1 MEKTEEINN
10 LIIKKDENLKVEEE
24 KSKILKIKTIEIL
37 EENKN
42 EIKNYFE
49 KFQIENEPNNIANLN
64 KDRPIIKKIYPEK
77 NRYNLYIEIFNF
89 PAFFRFEKNGLFPII
104 SEISFYFE
112 MFYNKYSNIKKDEF
126 NKKFNQFFKGLL
138 ELNSDSIKDLLKID
152 ITKNDLL
159 RLKFGMEKL
168 IDYFGIENINYFFLK
183 FTSIGGGALLGGII
197 GLVFGLCT
205 SVPILAPVGIGI
217 GIGVIVG
224 VVGYF
229 IWKHFSNKEQEK
241 IIERNQKPIKKFFYQ
256 ILYDNSKIIDEL
268 LYLNNNLFI
277 ISFQKDK
284 NKNIDDVILFPHYNN
299 QLNSQ
304 NCPTIGPNE
313 TADSNSY
320 YYSCL
325 IKGIEHY
332 KEKYA
337 TKINNY
343 LLGNPEP
350 NLMNELK
357 KDIEELKIADEKK
370 IMEIISKKE
379 NKTTPQANTSNCS
392 TNLNYS
398 GFPNV
403 PTNYDFS
410 EQGIKEPPKS
420 ENRNVL
426 GISL

>member
-49 KFQIENEPNNIANLN
+49 KFQIENVPNNIANLN

-112 MFYNKYSNIKKDEF
+112 MFYKKYSNIKKDEF

-168 IDYFGIENINYFFLK
+168 IDYFGIKNINYFLMGFSGL
-183 FTSIGGGALLGGII
+183 GGGLLGGII
-197 GLVFGLCT
+197 GLVFGL
-205 SVPILAPVGIGI
+205 SVPILAPVIGI
-217 GIGVIVG
+217 GIIAGF
-224 VVGYF
+224 VGYF
-229 IWKHFSNKEQEK
+229 IWQYFSNKEEK

-256 ILYDNSKIIDEL
+256 MLYDNSKIVDEL
-268 LYLNNNLFI
+268 LYLNKNLFI

-284 NKNIDDVILFPHYNN
+284 NKNIDDVILFPYYND

-304 NCPTIGPNE
+304 NCPTIGQNE

-320 YYSCL
+320 YYLCL
-325 IKGIEHY
+325 IKGIEYY

-337 TKINNY
+337 T
-343 LLGNPEP
+343 
-350 NLMNELK
+350 
-357 KDIEELKIADEKK
+357 
-370 IMEIISKKE
+370 
-379 NKTTPQANTSNCS
+379 
-392 TNLNYS
+392 
-398 GFPNV
+398 
-403 PTNYDFS
+403 
-410 EQGIKEPPKS
+410 
-420 ENRNVL
+420 
-426 GISL
+426 